1 MRIRNIML
9 WMGALLAGAG
19 AGPAGARQV
28 EQTST
33 PTVIRSETRLVLVDA
48 VVVDKKGNY
57 VTDLTQKDFEVLED
71 NKKQSVKTFAFEA
84 DPNSPLNNQ
93 KHYLVLF
100 FDNASAG
107 YGDQIQ
113 AREAAAKFID
123 GNTGPNKYI
132 AIANFTGSLRITQN
146 FTNDPERLKA
156 VVGGVKMATVST
168 AGDGSGMGSAGGG
181 FPNMTSAAADF
192 GVRSVLLALRGLAKG
207 LEGVPGRKT
216 VIMLTA
222 GFPLTS
228 EARAELT
235 VTIDACNRANVAVY
249 PLDVRGLVAPVPS
262 MQPGAPIIREDPM
275 AVVRSPG
282 SRGSSLFHLASFS
295 NSFVGPGY
303 AEPNQATR
311 GGGGGGSTGGG
322 TTGGSTGSGG
332 SRTGGSTGGST
343 GSTGGSTGGSR
354 GGSTGTT
361 GTGTGTTGSRGGAT
375 GSGGGTTTTNPSM
388 TNRNLFNM
396 NPRNIVPPFPPG
408 MGINDSALYML
419 ADGTGGFVIHNTN
432 DLLSG
437 MEKIA
442 RDQNQYYILGY
453 SPEDSPEG
461 SCHALKVKVDRGGSS
476 VRSRSGYCNVR
487 VVDALAGKPAETE
500 LEAIA
505 AGSAAGSIAAPLQL
519 PFFYASPNVAR
530 VNVAM
535 EIPAKTFHFDKVKGK
550 QHAEVNVLGVAYKPD
565 GSVGAKFSDTIKFD
579 FDTKAQVEEFQSKPL
594 HYENQFEIASGTYSF
609 KVIFSGGGQDFGKLE
624 KPLTIDSFDGKQ
636 FALSGLALSH
646 NRLSTEGDSGLDA
659 VLIEDKVPLLAGR
672 MQFIPAGSSLF
683 KSTEPAPG
691 LYLEI
696 YEPHLLDEKAP
707 QLAIQLK
714 VSDRKGGE
722 LKIDSGLVSM
732 EAYVRKGNPVVPV
745 GLKLPLAGLVAGA
758 YRLELTALDSMGKT
772 VTRSVDFDVE

>member
-1 MRIRNIML
+1 M
-9 WMGALLAGAG
+9 WVGVLLAGAG
-19 AGPAGARQV
+19 AAWAQKV

-48 VVVDKKGNY
+48 VVTDKKGNY

-113 AREAAAKFID
+113 ARNAAAKFID

-156 VVGGVKMATVST
+156 VVGGVKMSTVST
-168 AGDGSGMGSAGGG
+168 TGDGSGMGPAGGG
-181 FPNMTSAAADF
+181 FPNMNGAAAEF
-192 GVRSVLLALRGLAKG
+192 GVRSVLLALRSLAKG

-228 EARAELT
+228 ETRAELT

-249 PLDVRGLVAPVPS
+249 PLDVGGLVAPSPA
-262 MQPGAPIIREDPM
+262 MGPGPIIREDPM
-275 AVVRSPG
+275 ALVRKT
-282 SRGSSLFHLASFS
+282 GSSGSWLFRLASFS
-295 NSFVGPGY
+295 NSFM
-303 AEPNQATR
+303 EPNQATR
-311 GGGGGGSTGGG
+311 GGAGGGSTGSGSTGGG
-322 TTGGSTGSGG
+322 TTGGSTGGGG
-332 SRTGGSTGGST
+332 SRTGGTTGGTT
-343 GSTGGSTGGSR
+343 GSTGGTTSGSR
-354 GGSTGTT
+354 GGSIGTTGTT
-361 GTGTGTTGSRGGAT
+361 GTSGTRGGTTGGG
-375 GSGGGTTTTNPSM
+375 GGGGTTTLNPSM
-388 TNRNLFNM
+388 TNRNLLT
-396 NPRNIVPPFPPG
+396 NPRNIVPTFPMG

-442 RDQNQYYILGY
+442 RDQSQYYILGY

-461 SCHALKVKVDRGGSS
+461 SCHALKVKVGRGGTS

-505 AGSAAGSIAAPLQL
+505 AGTAPGSIAAPLQL

-565 GSVGAKFSDTIKFD
+565 DSVGAKFSDTIKFD
-579 FDTKAQVEEFQSKPL
+579 FDTKAQVEEFQTKPL
-594 HYENQFEIASGTYSF
+594 HYENQFEIAAGTYRF

-624 KPLTIDSFDGKQ
+624 KPLTVDSYDGKQ

-646 NRLSTEGDSGLDA
+646 NRISTEGDSGLDA
-659 VLIEDKVPLLAGR
+659 VLIEDKVPLLAKGI
-672 MQFIPAGSSLF
+672 QFIPAGSSLF
-683 KSTEPAPG
+683 KTTEPAPG
-691 LYLEI
+691 VYLEI
-696 YEPHLLDEKAP
+696 YDPQLLDEKAP
-707 QLAIQLK
+707 QVAIELK
-714 VSDRKGGE
+714 VSDRQGGQV
-722 LKIDSGLVSM
+722 KIDSGLVPM
-732 EAYVRKGNPVVPV
+732 DMYVRKGNPVVPV
-745 GLKLPLAGLVAGA
+745 GLKLPMAGLVAGA
-758 YRLELTALDSMGKT
+758 YRLDLTALDSSGKS